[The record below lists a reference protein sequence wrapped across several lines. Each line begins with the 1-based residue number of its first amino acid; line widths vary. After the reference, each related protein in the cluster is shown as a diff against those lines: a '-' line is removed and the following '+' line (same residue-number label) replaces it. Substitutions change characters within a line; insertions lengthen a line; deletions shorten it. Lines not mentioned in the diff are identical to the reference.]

1 VAYIASADLEARVL
15 AGDTRA
21 IARLLSRAESGIA
34 EARPT
39 LDGMFAH
46 AGRAHVV
53 GITGVP
59 GSGKSTLVAKLAAE
73 VRKSSRKVAVVA
85 VDPSSPFSGG
95 AILGDRIRMGDLA
108 GDAGVF
114 VRSMATR
121 GALGGLANGTLE
133 AVDVLD
139 AAGFEMVIIETVG
152 VGQDEVDVARAAHTT
167 VVVSAPGLGDD
178 IQAIKAGILEI
189 ADIHVVSKCDR
200 ADASRTLADLKT
212 MLALGVTHMDIDRWA
227 AKAPAE
233 ASGSEPHLPKSGS
246 EPYLPGPTLAT
257 REKPSGRYGSD
268 PDFEERSGRY
278 RSDPGF
284 RASASRAPARNVVF
298 DAALPPVIA
307 TSSIRGQGV
316 AELLGAIDSH
326 RERLERTGEIEARRA
341 AIAERRLLAAGEGM
355 LRDAFAR
362 NRLGRL
368 APLLERLRVRAIS
381 PHAAARQL
389 LRELNLGGDA

>member
-1 VAYIASADLEARVL
+1 VAYIRSADLESRVL

-39 LDGMFAH
+39 LDAMFAH

-59 GSGKSTLVAKLAAE
+59 GSGKSTLVAKLAAQ
-73 VRKSSRKVAVVA
+73 VRSTGRRVAVVA

-108 GDAGVF
+108 GDAGIF

-139 AAGFEMVIIETVG
+139 AAGFDMVMIETVG

-200 ADASRTLADLKT
+200 PDASRTIADLKT
-212 MLALGVTHMDIDRWA
+212 MLALGVTQMDTEKWA
-227 AKAPAE
+227 AEAPGE
-233 ASGSEPHLPKSGS
+233 NSGSKPHLMG
-246 EPYLPGPTLAT
+246 PGAAL
-257 REKPSGRYGSD
+257 REEPSGRHGA
-268 PDFEERSGRY
+268 
-278 RSDPGF
+278 DPGF
-284 RASASRAPARNVVF
+284 TASASRPRARNAGF
-298 DAALPPVIA
+298 DVALPPVIA

-326 RERLERTGEIEARRA
+326 RARLEHTGEIEARRA

-355 LRDAFAR
+355 LRDAFVR